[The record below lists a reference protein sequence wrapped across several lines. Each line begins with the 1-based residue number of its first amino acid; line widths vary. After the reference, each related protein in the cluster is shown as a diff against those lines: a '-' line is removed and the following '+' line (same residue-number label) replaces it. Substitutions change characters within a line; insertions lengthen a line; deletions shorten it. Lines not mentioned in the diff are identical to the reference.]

1 MSRVNINVLIIYL
14 FDGLCRI
21 VENMTFSAYH
31 PHSPNIKGGAK
42 PRRSTI
48 TAAIMSKVQQAA
60 SSEAEKEKHTSQPLH
75 SPKNGPSARPQPTT
89 GLFTSSAAVGRI
101 KESVIQESD
110 DDEEAALFVPPN
122 NSNNNSNGNSKD
134 ISTSYSNIVDESS
147 STSRRRALMD
157 KQKSFDH

>member
-1 MSRVNINVLIIYL
+1 
-14 FDGLCRI
+14 
-21 VENMTFSAYH
+21 
-31 PHSPNIKGGAK
+31 
-42 PRRSTI
+42 
-48 TAAIMSKVQQAA
+48 MSKVQQAA

-75 SPKNGPSARPQPTT
+75 SPPKNGANGRPQPST

-122 NSNNNSNGNSKD
+122 NSTNNSNGNSKD

-147 STSRRRALMD
+147 ATSRRRALMD